1 MVQLTAQKRSKTDN
15 LVLLRRNGNLPGVV
29 YGASI
34 ENAPLTIL
42 LKDFQK
48 VFKEVGESEA
58 ITLDLDGQKIPVLV
72 HEVQYDP
79 IKEFPVHVD
88 FYAVDLKKEVTVS
101 VQIEFEGEAPAAKQ
115 GLGSLVKVLY
125 EIEVRALPQNLPH
138 AVSVDLSGL
147 TDIDSQISVSDIKLP
162 AGVVAVTKD
171 TEVVAAIAT
180 IKEEKEETPVDLS
193 AIEVEQKGKK
203 EEEGGEATS

>member
-1 MVQLTAQKRSKTDN
+1 MVQLKAQKRSKTDN

-138 AVSVDLSGL
+138 AVSVNLSGL
-147 TDIDSQISVSDIKLP
+147 TDIDSQISVSDIILP